1 MMALATLL
9 DTRYAA
15 FARDNYRQ
23 ARTRAVVLV
32 GLTVIGGLAVSWF
45 YCLIWAAAVALT
57 EAVSSLIARR
67 FMDRPATR
75 GELWAYFAC
84 SSLSIAGWTAYGV
97 ILWACASTAADIA
110 AATYWCGQLLY
121 AQNFCTKSPLA
132 AAQSGLFSVTA
143 PMALPWIVPHY
154 TGLDQALI
162 VAMLTM
168 STLNVA
174 KTAVDNLATARQL
187 EDATRQLVD
196 GKAAAEA
203 AQVEMAAAK
212 AEADAANTA
221 KSTFLATMSHE
232 IRTPLNGVLGM
243 TQAMAG
249 DSLTDVQ
256 RERLGVIRQSGEALL
271 TILNDVLDLA
281 KIEAGRLEL
290 EEIAFDL
297 RDIVGGARAA
307 FSALA
312 DAKGLQMVVDMDS
325 ARGVWRGDPTR
336 IRQILNN
343 LISNALK
350 FTEAGEIRVTARR
363 TETGLELVVSDT
375 GLGMDAATVAR
386 LFQAFSQADASTTR
400 RFGGT
405 GLGLSICREL
415 TDLMGG
421 SIAVTSSEHK
431 GSTFTVSLP
440 LQRIGDERA
449 ASVTRTE
456 QQNENA
462 ASGLR
467 VLAAEDNPVNQL
479 VLRTLLAQAGVDLT
493 VVADGAAAVNAW
505 REGDFSLILMDV
517 QMPVMDGPTATRAIR
532 RAEAAE
538 GRGHIPILALTANA
552 MAHQVAE
559 YRASGMDGHVAK
571 PIRIEE
577 LFAAID
583 DALQDTKAA

>member
-1 MMALATLL
+1 MTAPTAFAETLRRFYTRVYVDQRPVRLISIAVVAALTVWVEIFTPAAATVWFAV
-9 DTRYAA
+9 YAA
-15 FARDNYRQ
+15 VEGALHLWWVRVEPRLDETDPKRQTMLRAQLIAICASACWLSTVPCLLAPLHGYEARVL
-23 ARTRAVVLV
+23 AVCLAMGIVLV
-32 GLTVIGGLAVSWF
+32 AAVEHSLNRHMF
-45 YCLIWAAAVALT
+45 LFTIPATAVALVWNLASLGQGPYAWLFAGLGIMLLINARTLQLSNAKVFLQLT
-57 EAVSSLIARR
+57 EA
-67 FMDRPATR
+67 
-75 GELWAYFAC
+75 
-84 SSLSIAGWTAYGV
+84 
-97 ILWACASTAADIA
+97 
-110 AATYWCGQLLY
+110 
-121 AQNFCTKSPLA
+121 
-132 AAQSGLFSVTA
+132 
-143 PMALPWIVPHY
+143 
-154 TGLDQALI
+154 
-162 VAMLTM
+162 
-168 STLNVA
+168 
-174 KTAVDNLATARQL
+174 RQ
-187 EDATRQLVD
+187 E
-196 GKAAAEA
+196 AEA
-203 AQVEMAAAK
+203 A
-212 AEADAANTA
+212 NIA
-221 KSTFLATMSHE
+221 KSEFLAAMSHE

-538 GRGHIPILALTANA
+538 GQGHIPILALTANA